1 MAIAITDEHR
11 ELERVARSFLEGN
24 GGRDAARALL
34 DADSEMLPAFWPK
47 LVELGW
53 LGIHVPIEYGGS
65 GFGFPELVVV
75 LEELGREVAPGPFL
89 GTVTASAVVVASGND
104 AQRTRLLPGLVDGS
118 CIAAVGTDGALTRA
132 PDGRVNG
139 NAGCV
144 LGGEGA
150 QLLMLVVGDDV
161 VIVDRDAPGVQCQVP
176 KNLDLTRR
184 VAVVSLDDVLI
195 DEARVLAG
203 ARTAAVACVRTLAAA
218 EAAGIAQS
226 CVYAATEYAKV
237 RQQFGRVIGTY
248 QAVKHHCANML
259 VDAELAT
266 AAVWDAARAAGAG
279 GPQFEFAAAIAAA
292 QALPASLR
300 NAQLNIQVHG
310 GIGYTWEH
318 DAHLYLRRA
327 GALFALFGTDAP
339 DAITRLTNDGVSRSL
354 GIDLPAEAEAL
365 RHEVRSFADRVRSLP
380 SPDQRRAF
388 IETGYVQPH
397 WPQPWGRAASALEQ
411 LVIDQ
416 ELAGVARP
424 NYGIGT
430 WIMLTLIGAADADQ
444 IARWIRPSLEGEY
457 RWCQLFSEPEAG
469 SDAAG
474 IRTRGTRTDGGWLV
488 NGQKVWTSG
497 AQECNRGFA
506 TVRTNPDAPKH
517 AGITMMVIDMHAPG
531 VDVRPLREA
540 TGGAMFNEVF
550 FDDVF
555 VPDDDV
561 VGPVDGG
568 WTVAR
573 STLGNERV
581 SIGSGAFTFPG
592 ADLTEMAKTAEPGSY
607 ASVAI
612 GRLLAERQTMRS
624 LNLRSAT
631 RAIAGGEPGP
641 EGNVSKL
648 LTAEH
653 VQRVTDLAL
662 ELLGPA
668 AALAGSGSPAD
679 ALVFTR
685 CLTIAGG
692 TSEITRNQIG
702 DRILGLPRDPLTT

>member
-1 MAIAITDEHR
+1 MAIAITDDHR

-24 GGRDAARALL
+24 GARDAARALL
-34 DADSEMLPAFWPK
+34 DTDRETLPAFWPK

-53 LGIHVPIEYGGS
+53 LGVHVPTEYGGS
-65 GFGFPELVVV
+65 GFGLPELVVV
-75 LEELGREVAPGPFL
+75 LEELGREAAPGPFL
-89 GTVTASAVVVASGND
+89 GTVAASAVVVAAGNY
-104 AQRTRLLPGLVDGS
+104 AQRARLLPALVDGS
-118 CIAAVGTDGALTRA
+118 CIAAIGTDGTLTRT
-132 PDGRVNG
+132 PDGRVTG
-139 NAGCV
+139 NAGLL
-144 LGGEGA
+144 LGGDGA
-150 QLLMLVVGDDV
+150 QLLVLVAGDDV
-161 VIVDRDAPGVQCQVP
+161 VIIDRDAPGVQCEVP
-176 KNLDLTRR
+176 RNLDLTRR
-184 VAVVSLDDVLI
+184 AALIALDDAVV
-195 DEARVLAG
+195 DESRVLEG
-203 ARTAAVACVRTLAAA
+203 ARATAVAYVRTLAAA
-218 EAAGIAQS
+218 EAAGVAQS
-226 CVYAATEYAKV
+226 CVHAATEYAKV

-259 VDAELAT
+259 VAAELAT
-266 AAVWDAARAAGAG
+266 AAVWDAARAAATG
-279 GPQFEFAAAIAAA
+279 GPQFELAAAIAAA
-292 QALPASLR
+292 QALPAALA

-327 GALFALFGTDAP
+327 GALLALFGTDSP
-339 DAITRLTNDGVSRSL
+339 DTITRLTNDGVSRSL

-365 RHEVRSFADRVRSLP
+365 RAEVRAFAERVRSLP
-380 SPDQRRAF
+380 PAEQRRAF

-411 LVIDQ
+411 LVIEE
-416 ELAGVARP
+416 ELTGAARP

-540 TGGAMFNEVF
+540 TGGAMFSEVF

-555 VPDDDV
+555 VADDDV

-592 ADLTEMAKTAEPGSY
+592 ADLTEMAKAAAAGSY
-607 ASVAI
+607 ASVAV
-612 GRLLAERQTMRS
+612 GRLLAERQTIRS

-631 RAIAGGEPGP
+631 RAIVGGEPGP

-662 ELLGPA
+662 ELVGPA
-668 AALAGSGSPAD
+668 AALAEAGSPAD